1 MGEGTRRLLR
11 TPCIP
16 PRCICGADR
25 IPTIAT
31 HLLPPHSNASHIS
44 TRTLSHPSSACLQ
57 CLAAA
62 EQRPIASFF
71 GDPHFE
77 GADGVHFRFTG
88 VPGEAYCLLS
98 DPSLHINMEMAGDSG
113 SLGDDSVSSGGD
125 ASITPG
131 ATQRT
136 WVKAI
141 GVLVAGH
148 SLQLRARQGADASLG
163 DGFLQSIVLDGVAQR
178 LSPSHILESDDGAL
192 RVHHVGVTESNGVE
206 TETLRIQSGGRQ
218 GADFLVHIR
227 PEAVDRQSA
236 ADAFVHFS
244 VEVLSGGGLT
254 DPHGVMGQTFR
265 SSQKE
270 RSFAVSLQWSRD
282 AQAWEVAGVNGDGYL
297 DGSVESYR
305 SSSLVAADCAFSR
318 FKAAEG
324 VVGERREESD
334 GSWAVAE
341 MMGEGE
347 DAEGAG
353 DVGPGIASAVGRRLL
368 GERRLRE

>member
-1 MGEGTRRLLR
+1 M
-11 TPCIP
+11 
-16 PRCICGADR
+16 A
-25 IPTIAT
+25 
-31 HLLPPHSNASHIS
+31 
-44 TRTLSHPSSACLQ
+44 SACQNRVVALVVLIVLTNSRLG
-57 CLAAA
+57 LAAA
-62 EQRPIASFF
+62 EQKPIASFF

-98 DPSLHINMEMAGDSG
+98 DSSLHINMEMAGDS
-113 SLGDDSVSSGGD
+113 
-125 ASITPG
+125 
-131 ATQRT
+131 
-136 WVKAI
+136 

-148 SLQLRARQGADASLG
+148 SLQLRARQGSDASLG
-163 DGFLQSIVLDGVAQR
+163 DGFLQSIVLDDVAQR

-227 PEAVDRQSA
+227 PEAVDRQSP

-282 AQAWEVAGVNGDGYL
+282 AQAWEVAGDNGDGYL

-324 VVGERREESD
+324 VAGARREEGD

-341 MMGEGE
+341 MMAEGE
-347 DAEGAG
+347 EAEGAG